1 MTDLKNK
8 KAYIFDLDGTLLD
21 TMADLA
27 TAVNHALGVNG
38 LPLRT
43 IEEVT
48 AFIGNG
54 VRVLIKRSVQE
65 DTSEE
70 LYEKVFSD
78 YQAFYRVHYM
88 DKTVPYEGM
97 KDILLKLKERGLKL
111 AVISNKNDTETKLL
125 MEHFFPGIFDI
136 VYGSMDGIP
145 RKPAPDMVFK
155 TVDELGLSVKD
166 CLYIGDSEV
175 DIATAHNA
183 DMDVLSVAWGSR
195 TPEFLK
201 ECGATMII
209 SKPSELLKQ

>member
-27 TAVNHALGVNG
+27 TAVNHALAANG